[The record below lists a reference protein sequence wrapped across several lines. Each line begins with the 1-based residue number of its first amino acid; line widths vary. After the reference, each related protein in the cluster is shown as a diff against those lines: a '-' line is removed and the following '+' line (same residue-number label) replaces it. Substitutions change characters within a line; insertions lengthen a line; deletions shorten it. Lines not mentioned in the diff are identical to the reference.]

1 MQKTAAQQSG
11 AFPAS
16 IASPVLTITHVDTPT
31 AAKMLGFAE
40 NTLRKWHC
48 LGTGPIKPVRVRG
61 RLRWSLAE
69 INRVLAE
76 GA

>member
-1 MQKTAAQQSG
+1 MQNTAAQQSG
-11 AFPAS
+11 ALPQSFAPHA
-16 IASPVLTITHVDTPT
+16 LTLTHVDTPT
-31 AAKMLGFAE
+31 AAKMMGFAE

-61 RLRWSLAE
+61 RLRWAVAE

>member
-1 MQKTAAQQSG
+1 MQQAAAPQSG
-11 AFPAS
+11 AFNPPATS
-16 IASPVLTITHVDTPT
+16 QVLTLTHVDTPT
-31 AAKMLGFAE
+31 AARMMGFAE

-61 RLRWSLAE
+61 RLRWAVAE
-69 INRVLAE
+69 INRVLSE